1 MTILKLLTKWTHACK
16 KSFFSSDALAN
27 LAVVF
32 LLVLLVQAEPAFAE
46 ATAGAT
52 ADEGATF
59 LLKIKNL
66 LYGPAGLVIA
76 ILLLGWGIYEWFNQ
90 GFKTAVGIFALVI
103 VFFVIPAIGK
113 WAQMFGQA
121 QN

>member
-1 MTILKLLTKWTHACK
+1 MTILNLLTKWAHACK
-16 KSFFSSDALAN
+16 KSLFSSNLLAN

-32 LLVLLVQAEPAFAE
+32 LLILLVQAEPAFAQ
-46 ATAGAT
+46 ATTGAT
-52 ADEGATF
+52 AEEGASF
-59 LLKIKNL
+59 LLKLKNL
-66 LYGPAGLVIA
+66 LYGPAGLVVA

-103 VFFVIPAIGK
+103 VFFVIRAIGK

-121 QN
+121 QT

>member
-1 MTILKLLTKWTHACK
+1 MSIKNLLTQWALACK
-16 KSFFSSDALAN
+16 KYLFSSDVLAT
-27 LAVVF
+27 LGVVF
-32 LLVLLVQAEPAFAE
+32 LLLLLVQADPAMAQ
-46 ATAGAT
+46 ATTGS

-66 LYGPAGLVIA
+66 LYGPAGLIVA

-113 WAQMFGQA
+113 WAQMFGMA
-121 QN
+121 QSA